1 MSESSAESVNGG
13 YTNTKTKGYQN
24 DTLSPYFMHPN
35 ENPGVVLVTLLSSGL
50 NYQSWSRSV
59 AVALKPKHKQQHSGH
74 RLSEAKT
81 MKYDLVDGGFGISV
95 VRASDW
101 TSDDV
106 GSIPTPPLKI

>member
-35 ENPGVVLVTLLSSGL
+35 ENPGIVLVTPLSSGL

-59 AVALKPKHKQQHSGH
+59 AVALKPKHKQHFINGSLPRPSNYDH
-74 RLSEAKT
+74 DSIAWDRCNTMIISWLNNSVDSE
-81 MKYDLVDGGFGISV
+81 IS
-95 VRASDW
+95 
-101 TSDDV
+101 
-106 GSIPTPPLKI
+106 